1 MNKKQLW
8 MAIKGYHFNDL
19 APEHLW
25 DKITETFG
33 GVDASTK
40 AFASKIARKLNW
52 EKSFALKAVM
62 EYKKF
67 VYLAVASD
75 FHVTPSKVIDQVWHE
90 HLLFTKAYRTFCKDV
105 ICYNLDHNPELI
117 PVTEETGIFNAQYVE
132 TIELYKTEFSMDPP
146 DEIWG
151 TKKFKMETSSASEYQ
166 SKKKQKNSFA
176 SNTEDNSSP
185 LYLFFDT
192 HQHQSYPEFAGY
204 GGGEFG
210 GAGAGGSFENHSHE
224 THISEHSVNSEVST
238 HDSVAVDSGHSSC
251 SSSSCSS
258 SCGGGGD

>member
-1 MNKKQLW
+1 MNKKELW
-8 MAIKGYHFNDL
+8 IAIKDYHFNDL
-19 APEHLW
+19 APEHLL
-25 DKITETFG
+25 DKIIEIFG

-67 VYLAVASD
+67 VYLAIVSD

-117 PVTEETGIFNAQYVE
+117 PVTEETGIFNAQYLE

-146 DEIWG
+146 DDIWS

-166 SKKKQKNSFA
+166 SKKKQKPSF
-176 SNTEDNSSP
+176 NNDTEDYSSP
-185 LYLFFDT
+185 LYSFFNT
-192 HQHQSYPEFAGY
+192 HQNQDYPEFAGY

-210 GAGAGGSFENHSHE
+210 GAGAGGSFEKHSHE
-224 THISEHSVNSEVST
+224 THTSEHSVHTEVSV
-238 HDSVAVDSGHSSC
+238 HDTVSVDAGDAGGHSSC
-251 SSSSCSS
+251 SSSCS
-258 SCGGGGD
+258 GGD